1 AFGACAGSL
10 INVLVY
16 RMPRGISVITPPSAC
31 PKCNTRLRWRDN
43 IPVVGW
49 IILRGKCRYCQAK
62 ISPEYPI
69 VEAIVGLMFAAALAI
84 CFLIPPGFTIFGL
97 PVWEMRPDWARPPN
111 DPGDVFPIFI
121 ILLVLLGSL
130 IAMTIVDARTFT

>member
-1 AFGACAGSL
+1 WGQRWGAGRGSALLMPLWAIQLGFAIYWLVFAFAFGACAGSL

-43 IPVVGW
+43 IPVFGW
-49 IILRGKCRYCQAK
+49 IVLRGKCRYCQAK

-69 VEAIVGLMFAAALAI
+69 VEAIVGFMFAAALAI
-84 CFLIPPGFTIFGL
+84 CFLIPPGFTVLGI
-97 PVWEMRPDWARPPN
+97 PIWEMRPD
-111 DPGDVFPIFI
+111 
-121 ILLVLLGSL
+121 
-130 IAMTIVDARTFT
+130 